1 MSITVKQKRFMFGD
15 TFINSELLSALET
28 EYFQDN
34 APITLNTEEYQGELY
49 AIYQPKDTDDIVLL
63 GNNFN
68 IFGRFL
74 YETFE
79 IMAMLENVTERVYKV
94 SDEFDR
100 KKVIDIIKQVP
111 SDAKVY
117 LQTVADL
124 EQGLK
129 YCLTGVY
136 RCSYSC
142 PAVHLDSYY
151 EEYAFQRN

>member
-1 MSITVKQKRFMFGD
+1 MFGD
-15 TFINSELLSALET
+15 TFNNAELLSALET
-28 EYFQDN
+28 EHFQDN

-79 IMAMLENVTERVYKV
+79 IMSLLENVTDRVYKV
-94 SDEFDR
+94 SDEFNR
-100 KKVIDIIKQVP
+100 KKMIKAIKEAP
-111 SDAKVY
+111 SNAKVY

-124 EQGLK
+124 EMGLK

-136 RCSYSC
+136 RCSNNC
-142 PAVHLDSYY
+142 PAIHLDSYY
-151 EEYAFQRN
+151 EEYSFQRN